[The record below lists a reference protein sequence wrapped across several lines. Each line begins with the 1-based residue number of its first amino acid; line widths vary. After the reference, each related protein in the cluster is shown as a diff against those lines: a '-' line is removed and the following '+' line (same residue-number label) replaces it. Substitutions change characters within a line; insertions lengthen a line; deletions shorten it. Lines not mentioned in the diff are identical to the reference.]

1 MIKNERQYRI
11 TRTQVER
18 FQQALDNLEPPTGP
32 DAELRR
38 QLERSAFEGQVEELS
53 QQLREYDDLRFG
65 RAPVGEIEKLD
76 DLPHLLIRAR
86 IAAGL
91 SQKDLADRL
100 GIAEQQLQRYE
111 AADWASANLAR
122 LVEVARTLGVRVS
135 ETLLD
140 GVPDRCEPATLVPYL
155 RQAGLDRDFIARR
168 LVPGNEEAGVGAAL
182 DMAARVH
189 RIYGW
194 TPSALLAGRSLELEL
209 PRAAGFKLPRGHNTA
224 RTHAYAV
231 YAHYLAMLAL
241 DTTSIPAAAIPT
253 APAELGAAIRERS
266 GNLGFAAV
274 LSYVWDLGIPVVP
287 LTDPGGFHGVL
298 WRVKQ
303 RNAIVLKQQSRTSA
317 RWAFDLLH
325 EIGHAI
331 EEPGADEYAVLDDD
345 PSSTEA
351 AEVDANRFAGAILLD
366 GRQEELT
373 SECVREADGRV
384 ERLKSVVPLVARRN
398 HVEVGYLANYVAYRL
413 SLQRVNWWGA
423 ATNLQQGG
431 PDPWKIARDEFF
443 LRSDLQRLNALD
455 RDILAQ
461 ALSE

>member
-32 DAELRR
+32 DADLHR
-38 QLERSAFEGQVEELS
+38 QLERSALAGQVDELN

-65 RAPVGEIEKLD
+65 RVPVGEIEGLD
-76 DLPHLLIRAR
+76 DLPDLLIRAR

-122 LVEVARTLGVRVS
+122 LVEVARALDVRVS
-135 ETLLD
+135 ETLLN

-155 RQAGLDRDFIARR
+155 RRAGLDRDFIARR
-168 LVPGNEEAGVGAAL
+168 LVPAKEEVGVGAAL
-182 DMAARVH
+182 DMAARVN

-194 TPSALLAGRSLELEL
+194 APSAVLAGSSLELEL
-209 PRAAGFKLPRGHNTA
+209 PRAAGFKVPRGHDAA

-241 DTTSIPAAAIPT
+241 DTVSTPAAPIPVSATEFAT
-253 APAELGAAIRERS
+253 AVRERS

-274 LSYVWDLGIPVVP
+274 LSYVWDLGIPVIP
-287 LTDPGGFHGVL
+287 LTDSGGFHGVL
-298 WRVKQ
+298 WRVNH
-303 RNAIVLKQQSRTSA
+303 RNAIVLKQQSRTTA

-331 EEPGADEYAVLDDD
+331 EKPAADEHAVLDDD
-345 PSSTEA
+345 PSSSEP
-351 AEVDANRFAGAILLD
+351 AEVAANRFAGAVLLD
-366 GRQEELT
+366 SRQEELT
-373 SECVREADGRV
+373 AECVREANGRM

-413 SLQRVNWWGA
+413 SLQRENWWGA

-431 PDPWKIARDEFF
+431 PDPWMIARDEFF
-443 LRSDLQRLNALD
+443 RRADLQGLNALD